1 MNKQINMGHDRENDN
16 CSSARTS
23 PRLGSEHDG
32 SIMKRPKVETNSDGD
47 DVRQVS
53 QLTRLKHTYQSQAII
68 NLED

>member
-1 MNKQINMGHDRENDN
+1 MNKQMNMGHDRENDN

-32 SIMKRPKVETNSDGD
+32 PIMKRPKIETNSDGD
-47 DVRQVS
+47 DLRQVS
-53 QLTRLKHTYQSQAII
+53 QLTRLKQTYQPHMII